1 MRIKKWFSKFG
12 FKTASNEIID
22 SLDEIAAQYPRLYS
36 EHKFLKWGSL
46 FEKNAIISKVGR
58 SGIIWSMPINKFL
71 RRQIQIA
78 KNNKHV
84 NEKWQNV
91 TKNVYG
97 NIAVMHAEYVL
108 ENDTKIINGHDVL
121 LLVKGRLGWRIK
133 SLIYEE
139 ERD

>member
-1 MRIKKWFSKFG
+1 MKLQRNI
-12 FKTASNEIID
+12 
-22 SLDEIAAQYPRLYS
+22 L
-36 EHKFLKWGSL
+36 
-46 FEKNAIISKVGR
+46 SKVGR